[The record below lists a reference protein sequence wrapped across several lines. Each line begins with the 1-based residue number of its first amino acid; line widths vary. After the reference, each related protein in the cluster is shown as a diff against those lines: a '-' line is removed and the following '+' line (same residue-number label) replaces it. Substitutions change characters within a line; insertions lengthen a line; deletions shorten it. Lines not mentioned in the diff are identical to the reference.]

1 MVELKPL
8 IYTAFGWVLGLLSTI
23 FVQWL
28 NKRRLKKD
36 FKKGLIAQLKEV
48 IPRLTGTTYIL
59 SSNLGKLDKDILE
72 WINSIISKFGGDFP
86 EKYKGGTESLL
97 KLTEEQLA
105 TLSLITRQA
114 DGKASFIKNIN
125 LPFLEVNILS
135 FTLFGSDF
143 QRSLFSILAR
153 INMLNE
159 EIDRNNFYYEKT
171 FDSTITRE
179 NWLILDGNT
188 KKGYENIIKICR
200 YLAESII
207 EILKELQ

>member
-125 LPFLEVNILS
+125 LPFLDAY
-135 FTLFGSDF
+135 SDANRPPIPI
-143 QRSLFSILAR
+143 QTGHLL
-153 INMLNE
+153 
-159 EIDRNNFYYEKT
+159 
-171 FDSTITRE
+171 
-179 NWLILDGNT
+179 T
-188 KKGYENIIKICR
+188 KVSDAG
-200 YLAESII
+200 
-207 EILKELQ
+207 